1 MSTFLNDDLFLHNN
15 TSKALYHSIAENLP
29 IIDYHS
35 HIDPQSIAVDKR
47 FYNVT
52 ELWLKEDHYKWR
64 LMRANGVDEYYIT
77 GQADD
82 FSKFEQWA
90 RTLEQAAGNPVY
102 IWSHM
107 ELKRYFGYDGPLSVG
122 NAKEVWDFCNKKL
135 QAGLSARQLL
145 SMSDVRLLCTTDDPI
160 SSLRWHKE
168 IAVCTSCSVKV
179 LPTFR
184 PDKILAIDQF
194 DFIDYIK
201 NLSECSHQNIYDFR
215 SLQFAIQ
222 KRIDYF
228 FECGCL
234 ISDHSLEQFFY
245 CPASDEELNQ
255 IFNLA
260 ISRNILSSKQIN
272 QYRTAMLIFL
282 AKAYAEKKWVMQLHF
297 GVVRNV
303 NRKMYDCMGSDS
315 GFDCIG
321 DSISGDDMIALL
333 NHLNS
338 IDSLPKTILYSLNPN
353 DNARIDCIVNSF
365 PLQKTASGIQHG
377 CAWWFNDHKEGI
389 KKHLESLSSL
399 GLLGNFVGMLTDSR
413 SLLSY
418 VRHEYFRRILCDY
431 IGTLVENGE
440 FPYDSA
446 MIETMI
452 KNISYHNCKN
462 YFNFDI

>member
-1 MSTFLNDDLFLHNN
+1 MSTFLNDDIFLHND
-15 TSKALYHSIAENLP
+15 TSKVLYHSIAKNIP

-35 HIDPQSIAVDKR
+35 HVNPQYIAEDKS
-47 FYNVT
+47 FYNLT

-77 GQADD
+77 GRADD
-82 FSKFEQWA
+82 FAKFEQWA
-90 RTLEQAAGNPVY
+90 GTLEKAAGNPVY

-107 ELKRYFGYDGPLSVG
+107 ELKRYFGYTGFLSAG
-122 NAKEVWDFCNKKL
+122 NAKEVWDFCNQTLK
-135 QAGLSARQLL
+135 AGLSARQLL
-145 SMSDVRLLCTTDDPI
+145 SMADVRLLCTTDDPV

-168 IAVCTSCSVKV
+168 IAACASCSLKV

-184 PDKILAIDQF
+184 PDKILAVDECGF
-194 DFIDYIK
+194 TDYIK
-201 NLSECSHQNIYDFR
+201 NLSACSRQKIDDFR
-215 SLQFAIQ
+215 SFQLAIK
-222 KRIDYF
+222 KRIDFF

-260 ISRNILSSKQIN
+260 ISGNILSAEQIN

-282 AKAYAEKKWVMQLHF
+282 AKAYTEKNWAMQLHF

-303 NRKMYDCMGSDS
+303 NRKMYRCTGADS

-321 DSISGDDMIALL
+321 ESISGNDVTALF

-338 IDSLPKTILYSLNPN
+338 IDALPKTVLYSLNPN

-365 PLQKTASGIQHG
+365 PLQNAASGIQHG

-413 SLLSY
+413 SFLSY

-431 IGTLVENGE
+431 MGALIENGE
-440 FPYDSA
+440 FPYDFPLV
-446 MIETMI
+446 ETII
-452 KNISYHNCKN
+452 KNISYYNCKK
-462 YFNFDI
+462 YFSFDI